1 MDDGQPGSSA
11 DSPNGKALGQFATEG
26 LRVYRVVLPAFRYQG
41 RFLIGLYLIARDCE
55 SDVLLSLQL
64 RGFNRLRIEVKSGAR
79 FDMAKQSLNRFYVL
93 AFVDEKVARLWRK
106 LCNPNR

>member
-1 MDDGQPGSSA
+1 MP
-11 DSPNGKALGQFATEG
+11 T
-26 LRVYRVVLPAFRYQG
+26 LRCQS

-64 RGFNRLRIEVKSGAR
+64 RRFNRLRIEVKSGAR